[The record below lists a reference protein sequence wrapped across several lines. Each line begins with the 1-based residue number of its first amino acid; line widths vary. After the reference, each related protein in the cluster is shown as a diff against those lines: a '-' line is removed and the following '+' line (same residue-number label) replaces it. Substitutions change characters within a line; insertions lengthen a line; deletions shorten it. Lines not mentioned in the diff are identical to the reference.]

1 MTMSYTFFFTFSFTQ
16 SNILIRLVCQP
27 EIPSLEFGKNVKFS
41 TLLSHLTLSDLSPY
55 CYSTSLLPFF
65 HSYMYVHAL
74 SLHSFDTVLHP
85 ALLSVHSVTHLLIL
99 LPLSHPTP
107 KSHTIPSPLSFFSSL
122 IILSSLFYS
131 ILSPLLLTPFSQPIS
146 SHLNHHSRPVY
157 PNYLL
162 TTYQYLT
169 PLSSRISSY
178 LSCLSTHFSLNFL
191 TPTKAILLFHS
202 LTPLSYPS
210 FPFLTTL

>member
-1 MTMSYTFFFTFSFTQ
+1 M
-16 SNILIRLVCQP
+16 IRLVCQP

-99 LPLSHPTP
+99 LPLSQPTP

-162 TTYQYLT
+162 TTSISLHSLHASLLTSSVSQPTFFEISFSDFTQFSNAYQGHSLIPLSKPTLLPLIPLSHYPLT
-169 PLSSRISSY
+169 PV
-178 LSCLSTHFSLNFL
+178 
-191 TPTKAILLFHS
+191 
-202 LTPLSYPS
+202 
-210 FPFLTTL
+210 